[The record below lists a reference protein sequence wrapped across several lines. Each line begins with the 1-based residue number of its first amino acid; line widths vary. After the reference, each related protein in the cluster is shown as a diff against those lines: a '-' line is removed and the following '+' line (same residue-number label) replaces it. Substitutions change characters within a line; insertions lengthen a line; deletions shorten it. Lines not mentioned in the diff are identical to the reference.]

1 MAAQCNIKLLMRKF
15 EDEWLPVWSY
25 QSPKLNKQVVEILKF
40 NFSKSS
46 AIVDTVK
53 TRICC
58 VLTCK
63 NAEHVRRGRRIDV
76 RAWGLNQP
84 GDQQGI
90 PWGKNGE
97 ELQEDD
103 RMQNHTWKWWLRV
116 LCVAGEILPGYHSI
130 ELCNLIQQLQSVIV
144 GTILTSRF
152 SQLRYKTYISNQYY

>member
-1 MAAQCNIKLLMRKF
+1 MRKF
-15 EDEWLPVWSY
+15 EDEQLPVWSY

-40 NFSKSS
+40 NFSESS
-46 AIVDTVK
+46 AIVSTVK
-53 TRICC
+53 TRSCC

-76 RAWGLNQP
+76 RAWGLSQP
-84 GDQQGI
+84 GDRQGI

-103 RMQNHTWKWWLRV
+103 RMQNHTWKLWLRV
-116 LCVAGEILPGYHSI
+116 LCMAGEILPGYHNI
-130 ELCNLIQQLQSVIV
+130 EFCNLIQELQSVIV
-144 GTILTSRF
+144 GTIRTSRF

>member
-1 MAAQCNIKLLMRKF
+1 MRKF
-15 EDEWLPVWSY
+15 EDEKSPVWSY

-40 NFSKSS
+40 NFTKSS
-46 AIVDTVK
+46 AIVSTVK
-53 TRICC
+53 TRNCC

-84 GDQQGI
+84 GDRQGI

-103 RMQNHTWKWWLRV
+103 RMQNHIWPLGILAESIDGRWNITWLSQHRV
-116 LCVAGEILPGYHSI
+116 LQSYPTAAICDCGDHPDIQAFSAEI
-130 ELCNLIQQLQSVIV
+130 
-144 GTILTSRF
+144 
-152 SQLRYKTYISNQYY
+152 